1 MSALGNTGRI
11 PVTGDEAGFEFTD
24 ADFNCLRQLAG
35 RHTGISLSDHKRDL
49 VYGRL
54 TRRLRAHG
62 LVRFRDYCALL
73 ENDAG
78 DELEQFTNAITTN
91 LTSFFRE
98 LHHFEFLGHE
108 VVPMLLERYRQT
120 RRLRIWSAGCS
131 SGEEPYSLA
140 ITLREAITDIDRRD
154 VRILA
159 TDVDSDMVQT
169 AVAGIY
175 PEDRIQN
182 IDSSV
187 VQRWFLRG
195 KGTNSGKV
203 RVAQNLRRLVT
214 FRQLNLI
221 DSWPMRGE
229 FDAIFCRNVVIYFDK
244 PTQRVLFDRFAHIM
258 HPDSYLFIGHSETL
272 HNVSDRFQLI
282 GKTIYRR
289 IR

>member
-1 MSALGNTGRI
+1 MA
-11 PVTGDEAGFEFTD
+11 GDEANFEYTD
-24 ADFNCLRQLAG
+24 ADFNCLRQLAS
-35 RHTGISLSDHKRDL
+35 RHTGISLSEQKRDL
-49 VYGRL
+49 VYARL
-54 TRRLRAHG
+54 ARRLRVLG

-73 ENDAG
+73 EDDAG
-78 DELEQFTNAITTN
+78 EELEQFTNAITTN

-98 LHHFEFLGHE
+98 VHHFEFLGHE
-108 VVPMLLERYRQT
+108 VVPLLLERYRKT

-140 ITLREAITDIDRRD
+140 ITLCEAIPDIDSYD

-159 TDVDSDMVQT
+159 TDLDSNMLET

-175 PEDRIQN
+175 SEEQIQG
-182 IDSSV
+182 IDGHV

-195 KGTNSGKV
+195 KSTNSGKV
-203 RVAQNLRRLVT
+203 RVTQDLRRLVT
-214 FRQLNLI
+214 FRRLNLV
-221 DSWPMRGE
+221 DGWPMRGE

-244 PTQRVLFDRFAHIM
+244 PTQRMLFDRFADIM

-272 HNVSDRFQLI
+272 HKITDRFQLI

-289 IR
+289 IC